1 MSNAY
6 EEYMRGIVAP
16 MRQELVDAG
25 FTQLVTADEVAE
37 HMQESTG
44 TSLIMINSVCGC
56 AAGLARPA
64 VIEAVQQVE
73 NKPDHL
79 VTVFAGQ
86 EKEAT
91 EQMRAFFEEVPPS
104 SPSIAVWKDGNLAY
118 FIPREQIE
126 GHMMEEV
133 RDHLAGALEQVCA
146 K

>member
-1 MSNAY
+1 MNAY
-6 EEYMRGIVAP
+6 DEYMQGIVRP
-16 MRQELVDAG
+16 MRAELEDNG
-25 FTQLVTADEVAE
+25 FTQLLTPDAVAE

-44 TSLIMINSVCGC
+44 TSLIVINSVCGC

-64 VIEAVQQVE
+64 VLEAVAQVE

-91 EQMRAFFEEVPPS
+91 EQMRMFFSEVAPS

-126 GHMMEEV
+126 GQMMEDV